1 MISSIHIRYKTIVY
15 TSTLVLIM
23 LDNEGQ
29 DLLNFILS
37 QQYLS
42 SNLLAPEIYFL
53 VGCCVVAPSEYKY
66 KYTIIIFIAV

>member
-37 QQYLS
+37 QHMLRTCKHDKTCYI
-42 SNLLAPEIYFL
+42 LARQAARL
-53 VGCCVVAPSEYKY
+53 
-66 KYTIIIFIAV
+66 